1 MKNKAD
7 ETKHVQDVFEL
18 LEYMYNLG
26 IERKEKTITTAELLD
41 KFNEI
46 ISINHFPFV
55 GKVIEI
61 GLGAED
67 NFMLCYLFWKY
78 LNGIY
83 SVDLETAVN
92 GIFDTVH
99 KRFAYRKEILQN
111 SHPLIDK
118 GLVMLEL
125 KTPLSDTTLRLE
137 NKTLQ
142 LLTTRDLE
150 PFIMIKKKDNVILP
164 SDIHQK
170 KLVFNS
176 LETDHLRKLNHAFQD
191 ENFHAIQNRLVQKG
205 LPTGFTVLFYGD
217 PGTGKTESVY
227 QLARQTSR
235 EIMQVNLSESKTKW
249 FGESERMAGKIFT
262 DYYSYSK
269 DCRMQPILLVNEADG
284 LFSRRKEAGASSVD
298 QTENTIQNIF
308 LQALE
313 TFSGIL
319 IATTNMAGNFDY
331 AFERRFLYKIKF
343 TKPDLT
349 GRAQIWKI
357 KLPILNRKEHAWL
370 AEEYDFTGAQIDN
383 IIRKLEITSILEGGT
398 PTFSQVL
405 SSCNE
410 ELIEKAHYRKIGF
423 RA

>member
-41 KFNEI
+41 KFKEI

-55 GKVIEI
+55 EKVLEI

-67 NFMLCYLFWKY
+67 NYMLCYLFWKY
-78 LNGIY
+78 LNGVY

-92 GIFDTVH
+92 AIFDTVQ
-99 KRFAYRKEILQN
+99 KRFAYRKDILQN
-111 SHPLIDK
+111 SHPLINK
-118 GLVMLEL
+118 GLVSIEW
-125 KTPLSDTTLRLE
+125 KDPIKDTTLKLE

-142 LLTTRDLE
+142 LLTTQELE

-170 KLVFNS
+170 ELVFNP
-176 LETDHLRKLNHAFQD
+176 LETEHLRKLNHAFQE
-191 ENFHAIQNRLVQKG
+191 ENLHAIQNRLVKKG

-227 QLARQTSR
+227 QLARQTDR

-262 DYYSYSK
+262 DYYSYSN
-269 DCRMQPILLVNEADG
+269 DCRMLPILLVNEADG
-284 LFSRRKEAGASSVD
+284 LFSRRKETGNSSVD

-319 IATTNMAGNFDY
+319 IATTNMPGNFDH

-349 GRAQIWKI
+349 VRAQIWKI
-357 KLPILNRKEHAWL
+357 KLPVLTRKEHAWL

-383 IIRKLEITSILEGGT
+383 IIRKLEIESILEGIT

-405 SSCNE
+405 SSCNK

-423 RA
+423 LP